1 MNCTPDSDPCSCVS
15 PGPADSELTESAG
28 NHEASILSSTLE
40 QLPAGLVMP
49 RSKALVETAHLFHCI
64 APGGAISRQI
74 TGSSHVGTSWLINVQ
89 ALKTHTPQARHL
101 HSSPRHALDILKRQ
115 PSRRQQP
122 SPRVAITQQTATSS
136 FKPPPAR
143 QYATSR
149 SRPGPLGTAFLL
161 FPAAA
166 IGVGVL
172 TGYISLN
179 PFSTATKGSSS
190 SAAGM
195 SSKLIPANP
204 ADVMVI
210 RNITPNVV
218 TFSVPFKRFG
228 TIPVGGRGTVGK

>member
-1 MNCTPDSDPCSCVS
+1 
-15 PGPADSELTESAG
+15 
-28 NHEASILSSTLE
+28 
-40 QLPAGLVMP
+40 MP
-49 RSKALVETAHLFHCI
+49 RSKALLETAYLSHQI

-74 TGSSHVGTSWLINVQ
+74 TGSSHVGRSWLINIQ
-89 ALKTHTPQARHL
+89 AVETHKLQTRRL
-101 HSSPRHALDILKRQ
+101 HSTPRTALHNPLKKQQPPHHRQ
-115 PSRRQQP
+115 PS
-122 SPRVAITQQTATSS
+122 SRVAPTQQIATSP
-136 FKPPPAR
+136 FKSPLAR
-143 QYATSR
+143 HYATSR

-166 IGVGVL
+166 IGVGVV

-179 PFSTATKGSSS
+179 PFSTTTKDSSS
-190 SAAGM
+190 SSAGM

>member
-1 MNCTPDSDPCSCVS
+1 
-15 PGPADSELTESAG
+15 
-28 NHEASILSSTLE
+28 
-40 QLPAGLVMP
+40 MP
-49 RSKALVETAHLFHCI
+49 RSRALLDAAYLSRQI

-74 TGSSHVGTSWLINVQ
+74 AGSSHVGRSWLINIQ
-89 ALKTHTPQARHL
+89 AVETHIKPQTRRL
-101 HSSPRHALDILKRQ
+101 HSTPRSALHDPLKQQ
-115 PSRRQQP
+115 PPRRQQP
-122 SPRVAITQQTATSS
+122 SSRVGLSQQTATSP
-136 FKPPPAR
+136 FKSAPAR

-166 IGVGVL
+166 IGVGVV

-179 PFSTATKGSSS
+179 PFSTTTKDSSS

>member
-1 MNCTPDSDPCSCVS
+1 
-15 PGPADSELTESAG
+15 
-28 NHEASILSSTLE
+28 
-40 QLPAGLVMP
+40 MP
-49 RSKALVETAHLFHCI
+49 RSTALLDTAYLSRQI

-74 TGSSHVGTSWLINVQ
+74 TGSSHVGCSWLINIQEVE
-89 ALKTHTPQARHL
+89 THKPQTRRL
-101 HSSPRHALDILKRQ
+101 HSTPRSAPHDPLKQQ
-115 PSRRQQP
+115 PPRRQQP
-122 SPRVAITQQTATSS
+122 SSRVALSQHTATSP
-136 FKPPPAR
+136 FKSAPAR
-143 QYATSR
+143 HYATGR

-166 IGVGVL
+166 IGFGVV

-179 PFSTATKGSSS
+179 PFSTTTKDSSS

-228 TIPVGGRGTVGK
+228 TIPVGGRGTVGKSMVAACFAVRRQVLHVDSPCAHMA

>member
-1 MNCTPDSDPCSCVS
+1 
-15 PGPADSELTESAG
+15 
-28 NHEASILSSTLE
+28 
-40 QLPAGLVMP
+40 MP
-49 RSKALVETAHLFHCI
+49 RSTALVQTGYLFHQI
-64 APGGAISRQI
+64 ARGGAISRHI
-74 TGSSHVGTSWLINVQ
+74 TVSSHVGPSWLINVQ
-89 ALKTHTPQARHL
+89 AVKTHTPQTRHL
-101 HSSPRHALDILKRQ
+101 HSTPRIAATHVPKLQ

-122 SPRVAITQQTATSS
+122 SSRVAPTQQIATSS
-136 FKPPPAR
+136 FKSNPAR
-143 QYATSR
+143 QYSTSR
-149 SRPGPLGTAFLL
+149 SSRPGPLGTAFLL

-172 TGYISLN
+172 TGYVSLN
-179 PFSTATKGSSS
+179 PFSTTTKGSSS
-190 SAAGM
+190 SAGM